1 MSSMLKKL
9 LHIAVESDKASKE
22 GEDTF
27 DKAVSANAAS
37 DGNDPSAT
45 AAVDFDSEIAKLR
58 GTQEDP
64 PTDAGSGEQPPT
76 DPSEGAGAKAPG
88 EEGADGN
95 EDNGGKEE
103 PTNVSSEGSNEQDQE
118 VPEAEEGEV
127 ATPVTEDDPESKT
140 EAATEALTRVCK
152 CLEHLEHV
160 RQFSVLNPIMHAA
173 IESEIQAAV
182 ESVGISIARP
192 ATEGMFDPDTKLGA
206 AKDYAV
212 TAIKKILELLRKLW
226 DSSKKYIAD
235 YTRAFLASFGVYKR
249 DLTGLQARFDKIKFS
264 PDNIKTMSFD
274 LKALSNNAPIL
285 TPDTMLRSANVART
299 LASNTATV
307 CASADD
313 VMSKSLALMGTTQDP
328 AAFEFPSIVRN
339 FKVFNGTTSIA
350 SAGELVIE
358 DNSFSK
364 NANGGYN
371 FSISGIPGGHGIN
384 WTFEA
389 LHRITGWDKVAQT
402 MMKYDFTHS
411 PDVKMDNTQI
421 EISNS
426 RENILAVLE
435 AAKDV
440 KFSTHIAKC
449 LDVITSKRQLI
460 ERVITAALNQFAK
473 GPNQQTQEAAR
484 ALSIAANA
492 YERVYVRP
500 VYFAVKLAS
509 AVDTELLSVVKTLIA
524 TYDDKPKEQV

>member
-1 MSSMLKKL
+1 MLKKL

-37 DGNDPSAT
+37 DGSDPNAS

-64 PTDAGSGEQPPT
+64 ATDAGSGEQPPT
-76 DPSEGAGAKAPG
+76 DPGEGAGAKAPG
-88 EEGADGN
+88 EEGTESAEGA
-95 EDNGGKEE
+95 EST
-103 PTNVSSEGSNEQDQE
+103 TNDQDQE
-118 VPEAEEGEV
+118 VPETEEGEV

-264 PDNIKTMSFD
+264 PDKIKTMSFD

-285 TPDTMLRSANVART
+285 TLDTMLRSANVART

-364 NANGGYN
+364 NASGGYN

-389 LHRITGWDKVAQT
+389 LHQITGWDKVAQT

-411 PDVKMDNTQI
+411 PDVKMDNKKI